1 MIYAAD
7 LFETIKSRRTTNG
20 AFKPD
25 PVAPEHVRL
34 ILEMASH
41 APSHF
46 NSQPWRFVVI
56 QDSVRRAAIADI
68 AGESMRLLIEEGTFW
83 QRYSKYFRFSQ
94 DEVNRSADGIHFD
107 RMPSM
112 LKPFARYVLSP
123 KGGAVINKFQVPRV
137 LGNDAH
143 RLVASSPLLL
153 GITLTR
159 TEYQPQ
165 ELSGLYSVISLG
177 AVIQTIWLAAN
188 ALGIGMQFVSTP
200 MEVEGQWEKIVALL
214 EVPDDQALL
223 VLFRLGYTDPATRR
237 PTIDWTSPQRKSV
250 DELAFAERWGAKLDT
265 AVPATEVRSGAG
277 TPQQEGSGA

>member
-1 MIYAAD
+1 MKFQAD
-7 LFETIKSRRTTNG
+7 LFEAIRSRRTSNG

-25 PVAPEHVRL
+25 PIDPEHLRA

-46 NSQPWRFVVI
+46 NSQPWRFIVV
-56 QDSVRRAAIADI
+56 QDQQRRAAIAAI
-68 AGESMRLLIEEGTFW
+68 AGQSMRLLIEEGAFW
-83 QRYSKYFRFSQ
+83 QRYSKYFRFSK
-94 DEVNRSADGIHFD
+94 DEAERTADGIHFD
-107 RMPSM
+107 NMPSM

-143 RLVASSPLLL
+143 KLVGGSPLLL

-159 TEYQPQ
+159 AEYQPDQ
-165 ELSGLYSVISLG
+165 LSGLYSVISLG
-177 AVIQTIWLAAN
+177 AVIQTIWVTAN

-214 EVPDDQALL
+214 DVPDDQALL
-223 VLFRLGYTDPATRR
+223 VLFRLGYVDPGVKR
-237 PTIDWTSPQRKSV
+237 PTIDWSSPQRKSV
-250 DELAFAERWGAKLDT
+250 AELAFAERWGRSID
-265 AVPATEVRSGAG
+265 EVLKDGA
-277 TPQQEGSGA
+277 